1 MEKELR
7 DVMEY
12 DEAHYF
18 GINDKIVLGG
28 VITEMTESSNPTESE
43 KQYIHQKSKTVKT
56 TGFSNEFPI
65 TMDMVKGDE
74 VFEYMYELFYRR
86 KAGSDLDIAHYIVNL
101 WEAIEGQE
109 NTYKARKIVQTCSI
123 TECNGAA
130 GEQKQITG
138 SLKGGDFVYG
148 TFNTATKTFT
158 EETSVASTNTVVQ
171 SAKTTSK

>member
-1 MEKELR
+1 MNEELK
-7 DVMEY
+7 DIMEY

-18 GINDKIVLGG
+18 GINQEIVLGG

-43 KQYIHQKSKTVKT
+43 KQYIHQKSKITKI
-56 TGFSNEFPI
+56 TGFANEFPI
-65 TMDMVKGDE
+65 TMDMVKGDK
-74 VFEYMYELFYRR
+74 VFEYMYNLFYER
-86 KAGSDLDIAHYIVNL
+86 KVGSDLDIEHYIVNL
-101 WEAIEGQE
+101 WEPVAGQE

-148 TFNTATKTFT
+148 TFNVSTITFT
-158 EETSVASTNTVVQ
+158 ENA
-171 SAKTTSK
+171 

>member
-1 MEKELR
+1 MNEELK
-7 DVMEY
+7 DIMEY

-18 GINDKIVLGG
+18 GINDEIVLGG

-43 KQYIHQKSKTVKT
+43 KQYIHQKSKVTKV

-65 TMDMVKGDE
+65 TLDMVKGDK
-74 VFEYMYELFYRR
+74 VFEYMYNLFYER
-86 KAGSDLDIAHYIVNL
+86 KVGSDLDMDHYIVNL
-101 WEAIEGQE
+101 WEPVADQE

-123 TECNGAA
+123 TGCNGAA

-148 TFNTATKTFT
+148 TFDVSTKKFT
-158 EETSVASTNTVVQ
+158 E
-171 SAKTTSK
+171 SA

>member
-1 MEKELR
+1 MSDLR
-7 DVMEY
+7 DVMEC

-18 GINDKIVLGG
+18 GINDQIVLGG

-43 KQYIHQKSKTVKT
+43 KQYIHQKSKITKV

-74 VFEYMYELFYRR
+74 VFEYMYGLFYDR
-86 KAGSDLDIAHYIVNL
+86 KTGSDLDTDHYIVNL
-101 WEAIEGQE
+101 WEPVAEQE
-109 NTYKARKIVQTCSI
+109 NTYKARKIVQTCEIS
-123 TECNGAA
+123 ECNGAA

-148 TFNTATKTFT
+148 TFNTSTKKFT
-158 EETSVASTNTVVQ
+158 ENV
-171 SAKTTSK
+171 